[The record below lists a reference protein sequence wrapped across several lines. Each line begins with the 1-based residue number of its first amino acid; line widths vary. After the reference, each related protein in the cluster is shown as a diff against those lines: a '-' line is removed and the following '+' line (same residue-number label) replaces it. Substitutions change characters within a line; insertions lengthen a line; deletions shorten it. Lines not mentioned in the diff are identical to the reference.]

1 VRRWESEREMTPI
14 MPYLLGIVAVCTY
27 VGLMI
32 CLGMMLRA
40 VGKSYRRLEIDGGKE
55 SDTH

>member
-1 VRRWESEREMTPI
+1 MTPI

-27 VGLMI
+27 VGFMI

-40 VGKSYRRLEIDGGKE
+40 IGKSYRKVEIGDGE
-55 SDTH
+55 